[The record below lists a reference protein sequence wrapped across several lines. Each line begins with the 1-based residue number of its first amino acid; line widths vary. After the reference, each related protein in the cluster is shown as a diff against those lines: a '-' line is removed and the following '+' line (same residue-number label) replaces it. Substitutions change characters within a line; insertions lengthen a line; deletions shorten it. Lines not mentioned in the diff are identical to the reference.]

1 MTSPETKRKLPVTKI
16 LVAFSVLLLAFVCGG
31 GILVFDYQSGS
42 LSSTFLPGDDTN
54 PALQLS
60 ARNRGF
66 SKGVNHSGTRVGTNA
81 TTGETILAVGELEFT
96 VTRAAIKHK
105 GKVLA
110 ELPPNASSVEVDAY
124 RGSVRI
130 LVDGQLVATQS
141 MQPE

>member
-66 SKGVNHSGTRVGTNA
+66 SKGVSHSGTRVGTNA
-81 TTGETILAVGELEFT
+81 TTGETIFGRRRIRVHRYESSHQTQGKSVG
-96 VTRAAIKHK
+96 
-105 GKVLA
+105 
-110 ELPPNASSVEVDAY
+110 
-124 RGSVRI
+124 
-130 LVDGQLVATQS
+130 
-141 MQPE
+141 